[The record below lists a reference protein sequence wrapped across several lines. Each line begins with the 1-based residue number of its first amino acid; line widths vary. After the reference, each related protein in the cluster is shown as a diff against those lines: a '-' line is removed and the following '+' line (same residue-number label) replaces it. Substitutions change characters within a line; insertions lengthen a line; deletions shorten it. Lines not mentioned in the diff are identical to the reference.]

1 MNYTPAM
8 NLLDRLPAPPG
19 DTLFAGITIA
29 TAFAAALVMSFD
41 FVPILDHVN
50 LAFHESGHV
59 FFGIFGELM
68 HWFGGTL
75 GQFVFPLA
83 CTIYF
88 VRQGK
93 MLQAGGCAIWG
104 FENLRYVAFYLGDA
118 RTQIIP
124 LVGGGQHDWAYL
136 LGRFGL
142 LQQDQRI
149 ASFLTFVSWSGWVV
163 VWGAVAWWWWLGR
176 SQRADLQTAE
186 RRRQIIE
193 AARERGAAQRER
205 SAGRSREG

>member
-1 MNYTPAM
+1 MG
-8 NLLDRLPAPPG
+8 LLDRLPQPPS
-19 DTLFAGITIA
+19 DTTFAAFTIA
-29 TAFAAALVMSFD
+29 TVLAAALVLSFD

-50 LAFHESGHV
+50 LAFHESGHMI
-59 FFGIFGELM
+59 FGIFGELM
-68 HWFGGTL
+68 HWLGGTL

-83 CTIYF
+83 CTLYF
-88 VRQGK
+88 VRGGHL
-93 MLQAGGCAIWG
+93 LQAGGCAIWG

-142 LQQDQRI
+142 LEQDQRI
-149 ASFLTFVSWSGWVV
+149 ASFLTFVSWSGWIA
-163 VWGAVAWWWWLGR
+163 VWAAVAWWWWLGR
-176 SQRADLQTAE
+176 LQRADVEMAE

-193 AARERGAAQRER
+193 AARERGAAAKHRTDQRPPQ
-205 SAGRSREG
+205 A